1 MTMRTMQHGRRAKF
15 VLVFYAFVAALLN
28 GCGERDGSTEKALFT
43 SLDSTQTGIN
53 FVNKLTFDSEFNI
66 YTYRNYY
73 NGGGVGLADFNNDGL
88 IDIYFTANLL
98 SNRLYLNKGDFKFE
112 DITQKAGVGGTRA
125 WSTGVSLADV
135 NGDGWIDIYVCN
147 SGDIKG
153 DNKQNELFINNG
165 DLTFTDKAEEYGLA
179 DPGYTTHAAFFDYD
193 KDGDLD
199 AYILNNSYQSIGSF
213 NLRKNERPKRDS
225 LGGDKLMRND
235 DGRFVD
241 VSVEAGIYGS
251 VIGFGLGVTVGDV
264 NNDGWADVYVS
275 NDFFER
281 DYLYINHQD
290 GTFKEQLTEEMRSIS
305 AASMGADLA
314 DINNDGRSD
323 LFITEMLPKENQR
336 LKTVTTFEDWNRYQ
350 YNLENDYYHQFTR
363 NILQLNNNDSSFSE
377 VGRIAGVEA
386 TDWSW
391 GALMFD
397 MDNDGFKDIFV
408 ANGIYQDLTNQDF
421 LEFASNEEFV
431 KSVVTYKKV
440 DYKKLTEII
449 PSNPI
454 PNFAFHN
461 EGNLRFTDK
470 AGQWGLAE
478 PGFSNGS
485 AYADLDND
493 GDLDLVVNNVNMPS
507 FVYRSEVNEKLGNHY
522 LKLSLQGEDKN
533 TFAFGAKI
541 LVDLGEEQL
550 YVEQMPVRGFQSSVD
565 PRPNVGLGATTVV
578 RKLTIQWPDGRFTVL
593 DSVRADQHLTL
604 RQADAIPG
612 IQPAQPSATQAI
624 FKQVADNLGMAFE
637 HQENEFVDFDRDRLI
652 YHMLSTEGPRMA
664 VGDVNKDGLADM
676 YIGGAKDQ
684 AGVLYLQTKAGR
696 FQQSAGQPFES
707 DRVSEDTGSLFFDA
721 DGDGDLDLYV
731 CSGGNEFP
739 TSSSALI
746 DRLYTND
753 GKGKFTKSSQFLPTS
768 AFESTSTVK
777 ASDYDQDG
785 DVDLFVGVRL
795 KPFGYGLPVNG
806 YILNNDGRGNFTNVT
821 AQIAPSLSNI
831 GMITDAVW
839 KDINGDAK
847 EDLLVV
853 GEYMAIRVFIKDG
866 GKLVDRTEQAGL
878 ARTHGWWNRIEAADL
893 DGDGDIDFVVGNHGL
908 NSRFRASLERPVC
921 MYVSDFDQNGTL
933 EQIIC
938 TFNGDKSYPVALRHD
953 LIKQM
958 PGLKK
963 KYLKYEN
970 YKDQTVSDIFTEEQ
984 LNGAVRLDAYLLS
997 SAALI
1002 NDGTGKFEI
1011 RDLPSQAQFSPVFAI
1026 LINDFDDDG
1035 QLDVLLGGNQYRVKP
1050 EVGRYDASYGLLLK
1064 GVGDGTFVA
1073 LNSARSGIKIDGEVR
1088 DFAMMDIADQ
1098 RIVFVA
1104 RNNQEMIALKQQTK

>member
-1 MTMRTMQHGRRAKF
+1 MRTMQHGRRAKF

-43 SLDSTQTGIN
+43 SLDSSQTGIN

-431 KSVVTYKKV
+431 KSVVTDKKV

-578 RKLTIQWPDGRFTVL
+578 RKLTIQWPDDRFTVL

-785 DVDLFVGVRL
+785 DLDLFVGVRL

-853 GEYMAIRVFIKDG
+853 GEYMAIRVFINDG
-866 GKLVDRTEQAGL
+866 EKLVDRTEQAGL

-970 YKDQTVSDIFTEEQ
+970 YKDQTVSDIFTKEQ

>member
-43 SLDSTQTGIN
+43 SLDSSQTGIN

-431 KSVVTYKKV
+431 KSVVTDKKV

-853 GEYMAIRVFIKDG
+853 GEYMAIRVFINDG